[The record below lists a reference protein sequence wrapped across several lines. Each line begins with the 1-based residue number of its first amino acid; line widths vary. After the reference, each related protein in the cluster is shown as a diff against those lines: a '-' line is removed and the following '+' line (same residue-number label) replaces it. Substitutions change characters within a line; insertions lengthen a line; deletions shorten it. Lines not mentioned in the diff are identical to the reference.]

1 MFSYSFSLSPP
12 SLWRDCV
19 GAGPSGP
26 SPRERASRL
35 LWRRIVGM
43 PRLGAAVPLQH
54 LSPAQQVAYIRHAEV
69 QGYDSAWVPEVMGT
83 DAFTVLAAA
92 SQMTQRLR
100 LGTGIV
106 PIYTRTPT
114 TLAMSIATLDALSGG
129 RAVLGLGV
137 SSEVII
143 GAWHGLPVP
152 KPLGAMREAVE
163 IIRRLLRN
171 ERVTVEGQTFRVR
184 NLRPNVPVPAER
196 TIPIY
201 LAALNPGMLRL
212 AGEIADGVILNWLPA
227 AHVPRAIAAI
237 AAGAQRAGR
246 ALADIDI
253 ACFIRVC
260 VTDDIDA
267 ARQWMR
273 RELTG
278 YAIVDAYHAYFT
290 ACGFGADSTAC
301 REAWQQGDRTGAT
314 QCISETMVHALAAI
328 GSPTAC
334 RAQLAAFT
342 DAGVTLPI
350 VRSEEHTSELQSLRH
365 LVCRLLLE
373 KKK

>member
-1 MFSYSFSLSPP
+1 
-12 SLWRDCV
+12 
-19 GAGPSGP
+19 
-26 SPRERASRL
+26 
-35 LWRRIVGM
+35 
-43 PRLGAAVPLQH
+43 
-54 LSPAQQVAYIRHAEV
+54 
-69 QGYDSAWVPEVMGT
+69 
-83 DAFTVLAAA
+83 FTILAAA
-92 SQMTQRLR
+92 AQVTQRLR

-114 TLAMSIATLDALSGG
+114 ILAMTIATLDALSGG

-137 SSEVII
+137 SSEIII
-143 GAWHGLPVP
+143 GAWHGLPFP
-152 KPLGAMREAVE
+152 KPLGAMREAVD

-201 LAALNPGMLRL
+201 MAALNLGMLRR
-212 AGEIADGVILNWLPA
+212 AGEVADGVILTWLRA
-227 AHVPRAIAAI
+227 AQVPRAIAAL

-246 ALADIDI
+246 SLADIDI

-314 QCISETMVHALAAI
+314 QCISETMVHALAPI
-328 GSPTAC
+328 SSPTAC

-350 VRSEEHTSELQSLRH
+350 VFPFSYEAEPVPSVMHTLQA
-365 LVCRLLLE
+365 LLTG
-373 KKK
+373 

>member
-1 MFSYSFSLSPP
+1 MP
-12 SLWRDCV
+12 
-19 GAGPSGP
+19 
-26 SPRERASRL
+26 
-35 LWRRIVGM
+35 GM
-43 PRLGAAVPLQH
+43 PRLGAALPPQNLA
-54 LSPAQQVAYIRHAEV
+54 PGQQVAYIRQAETS
-69 QGYDSAWVPEVMGT
+69 GYEGIWVPEVMGT

-92 SQMTQRLR
+92 SQVTRRLR

-114 TLAMSIATLDALSGG
+114 TLAMTIATLDALSGG

-137 SSEVII
+137 SSEIII
-143 GAWHGLPVP
+143 GAWHGLPFP
-152 KPLGAMREAVE
+152 KPLGAMREAID

-171 ERVTVEGQTFRVR
+171 ERVTVEGTCFRVR
-184 NLRPNVPVPAER
+184 NLRPNVPVPSDR

-201 LAALNPGMLRL
+201 IGALNSGMLRL
-212 AGEIADGVILNWLPA
+212 AGAIADGVILNWMPA
-227 AHVPRAIAAI
+227 AHVPRAIEAI

-253 ACFIRVC
+253 ACYIRVC
-260 VTDDIDA
+260 VTDDLEA

-278 YAIVDAYHAYFT
+278 YAIVEAYHTYFT

-314 QCISETMVHALAAI
+314 QYISDTMVHAMAAI
-328 GSPTAC
+328 GSAEAC
-334 RAQLAAFT
+334 RAHLATFV

-350 VRSEEHTSELQSLRH
+350 VFPFSYEADPMPSVLRTLQAIPTA
-365 LVCRLLLE
+365 
-373 KKK
+373 

>member
-1 MFSYSFSLSPP
+1 
-12 SLWRDCV
+12 
-19 GAGPSGP
+19 
-26 SPRERASRL
+26 
-35 LWRRIVGM
+35 M
-43 PRLGAAVPLQH
+43 PRFGAAVPLQH
-54 LSPAQQVAYIRHAEV
+54 LAPAQQVAYIRHAEV

-92 SQMTQRLR
+92 AQRTQRLR

-143 GAWHGLPVP
+143 GAWHGLPFP

-196 TIPIY
+196 AIPIY

-212 AGEIADGVILNWLPA
+212 AGAIADGVILNWLPV
-227 AHVPRAIAAI
+227 AHVPHAI
-237 AAGAQRAGR
+237 AAGARRAGR
-246 ALADIDI
+246 TLADIDI

-290 ACGFGADSTAC
+290 ACGFGADATAC
-301 REAWQQGDRTGAT
+301 RAAWQQGDRMGAT
-314 QCISETMVHALAAI
+314 QYISETMVHALAAI
-328 GSPTAC
+328 GSPAAC
-334 RAQLAAFT
+334 RAQLAAFA

-350 VRSEEHTSELQSLRH
+350 VFPFSHEAEPLPAVMHTLQA
-365 LVCRLLLE
+365 LLTA
-373 KKK
+373 

>member
-1 MFSYSFSLSPP
+1 
-12 SLWRDCV
+12 
-19 GAGPSGP
+19 
-26 SPRERASRL
+26 
-35 LWRRIVGM
+35 M
-43 PRLGAAVPLQH
+43 PRLGAAVPLQS
-54 LSPAQQVAYIRHAEV
+54 LAPAQQVAYIRHAEV
-69 QGYDSAWVPEVMGT
+69 QGYDSAWAPEVMGT

-92 SQMTQRLR
+92 SQLTQRLR

-171 ERVTVEGQTFRVR
+171 ERVTIEGQTFRVR
-184 NLRPNVPVPAER
+184 NLRPNVPVPADR

-201 LAALNPGMLRL
+201 LAALNLGMLRL

-246 ALADIDI
+246 TLADIDI

-290 ACGFGADSTAC
+290 ACGFGADATAC
-301 REAWQQGDRTGAT
+301 RDAWQQGDRTGAT

-328 GSPTAC
+328 GSPAAC
-334 RAQLAAFT
+334 RAQLAAFA

-350 VRSEEHTSELQSLRH
+350 VFPFSYETEPLPSVMHTLQA
-365 LVCRLLLE
+365 LLTA
-373 KKK
+373 

>member
-1 MFSYSFSLSPP
+1 MQ
-12 SLWRDCV
+12 RC
-19 GAGPSGP
+19 
-26 SPRERASRL
+26 
-35 LWRRIVGM
+35 
-43 PRLGAAVPLQH
+43 GAALPLQN
-54 LSPAQQVAYIRHAEV
+54 LLPGQQLAYIRQAETS
-69 QGYDSAWVPEVMGT
+69 GYEGIWVPEVMGT
-83 DAFTVLAAA
+83 DAFTILAAA
-92 SQMTQRLR
+92 AQVTQRLR

-114 TLAMSIATLDALSGG
+114 LLAMTIATLDALANG

-137 SSEVII
+137 SSEIII
-143 GAWHGLPVP
+143 GAWHGLPFP
-152 KPLGAMREAVE
+152 QPLGAMREAVD

-171 ERVTVEGQTFRVR
+171 ERVTVAGKFFRVH
-184 NLRPNVPVPAER
+184 NLRPNVPVPSDR

-201 LAALNPGMLRL
+201 IGALNPGMLRL
-212 AGEIADGVILNWLPA
+212 AGAIADGVILNWMPA

-246 ALADIDI
+246 ALTDIDI

-260 VTDDIDA
+260 VTDDPGA

-301 REAWQQGDRTGAT
+301 REAWQQGDRDGAT
-314 QCISETMVHALAAI
+314 QCISDTMVHALAAI
-328 GSPTAC
+328 GSPEAC
-334 RAQLAAFT
+334 RAQLSAFV

-350 VRSEEHTSELQSLRH
+350 VFPFSYEADPFPSVLRTLQAIPAS
-365 LVCRLLLE
+365 
-373 KKK
+373 